1 MGTEKMGTEKRWGQ
15 RRDGDREDGD
25 RKDGDREEMGG
36 HLAVVLECT
45 GGRPTPS
52 PAPSLPRTGLSPFP
66 PFPHSNLLVVHIAF

>member
-1 MGTEKMGTEKRWGQ
+1 MGTEKRWGQ
-15 RRDGDREDGD
+15 RRDGDREDGDREDGD

-36 HLAVVLECT
+36 HLAVVLERT